1 MQAQR
6 LAREAGAGVSS
17 FVVDP
22 GEAVGV
28 EDFPEGERAA
38 FGVFALMRVALA
50 VLGDRVLRVPMK
62 DAGER
67 PRARAFGDRT
77 SEHARERAQTQTR
90 KTHARDCRHA
100 LSHALSRVCTHTHTH
115 TNTHTPNASKP
126 WHTGCLA
133 FHRAGG
139 RPHTRFG

>member
-50 VLGDRVLRVPMK
+50 VLGDRVLRVPVK
-62 DAGER
+62 RCGREAA
-67 PRARAFGDRT
+67 RARFWR
-77 SEHARERAQTQTR
+77 SN
-90 KTHARDCRHA
+90 
-100 LSHALSRVCTHTHTH
+100 V
-115 TNTHTPNASKP
+115 
-126 WHTGCLA
+126 
-133 FHRAGG
+133 
-139 RPHTRFG
+139 